1 MARPRSSDYHP
12 VRTSSDSNDHS
23 SGITDKLAAVF
34 EDHKNQSLLDDL
46 GGVDG
51 VLASLK
57 VDPGKGLNKNDEKSR
72 KEEYGENVLPEAKS
86 KPFWKLMWEALSDKT
101 LILLS
106 IAALISLGIGIWE
119 DYFSGLHDPEEP
131 RVGWVDG
138 AGILVAVLVVVL
150 TNSVND
156 YQKERQFRKLNAK
169 KSDRKVK
176 VLRSG
181 KEVTIPS
188 TSLVVGD
195 IYVLDSGEILA
206 ADCLLVRGSELKVDE
221 SSSTGESES
230 TQKRIGQDVVLLS
243 GSRVQEGMGRGVVCC
258 VGQKSVMGSAMMSI
272 RDDDA
277 NAATPLQEKL
287 QALAERIAKF
297 GIAAAILMLI
307 TLLTKYFVTRQH
319 TPPSQRDKDIPP
331 AVNIVSAIVAIV
343 IQSIT
348 IVVVAVPEGLPM
360 AVTIALAYATTRM
373 MTDGNLVR
381 VLSACETMGSATTIC
396 SDKTGTLTQNEMTV
410 VRAKIGGVE
419 LLPPRKREQPS
430 EDDHDQHVE
439 TNELV
444 ESPTISGSDADQ
456 HQSSQHRISHFKE
469 RLGGELLSL
478 VTESISINSTAFEE
492 EDADDDSE
500 GNTNERDGDTRLSN
514 DNVQGD
520 HPQDTNKSKNL
531 AFIGSRTDV
540 ALLQLARELGTEYTE
555 VREKAKIIHRYPFSS
570 EKKCEATLIDYQ
582 GTQRLYV
589 KGAAE
594 YLLEDCTTY
603 LQAEGEA
610 PKPLDDEA
618 REKFKKLMR
627 RYAEDA
633 LRIILLAY
641 KDVGDRAPNE
651 KRKHSSEN
659 KEGKASEKKGKPDGK
674 LGQANKKHV
683 VNNCKN
689 TDTKADAKPV
699 ENENG
704 RQGPGKEGN
713 KRRKSK
719 KQKSI
724 KRSSDEKET
733 KEKDANGA
741 VTTKDEAIQTDEEME
756 ESDDESNSRREK
768 PISKENEDNGDKSMD
783 GQPNQSENQ
792 GKGREPSD
800 SEGDQEAD
808 MSDLV
813 LIGFVGIEDP
823 LREGVVDAV
832 KKCRNAGV
840 IVRMVTGD
848 NLVTAQA
855 IARKCGIYTRGGLC
869 IEGRDFRELSDDKMQ
884 ALIPKLQ
891 VLARSSPTDKRLL
904 VEWLKK
910 MCQVVAVTGDGTNDA
925 PALHLADV
933 GFSMGSGTEVA
944 KEASDVVM
952 LGDSFISIIKAIMW
966 GRAVNDAV
974 RKFLQF
980 QLTVN
985 ITAVLLT
992 FISALLSSENTA
1004 VLTTVQLLWVN
1015 LIMDTF
1021 AALALATDPPTEE
1034 SLNRHPDTRTASLIT
1049 FPMYKMIIGQALVQI
1064 TGSLALLL
1072 LGPKLL
1078 GLDVDGNENDKAIL
1092 QTVCFNAFVFMQ
1104 LFNEINCRV
1113 IDGLN
1118 NAGRQERRLSWVW
1131 RLWNAFAVPFRG
1143 ILRNKFF
1150 VGVNVGTVLG
1160 QVLIVQFGGK
1170 VFSTVPLPITL
1181 WLFSVAFGST
1191 SLIAGLL
1198 IRIIPDCCGVPRW
1211 ERERTVVNP
1220 CTQQRMEWNWA
1231 IQDVRRSLRVFKALR
1246 RVRKDD
1252 FGGLKVN
1259 KEATGQEV

>member
-12 VRTSSDSNDHS
+12 VRTSSDSNDQS

-34 EDHKNQSLLDDL
+34 EDHKNQALLDDL

-51 VLASLK
+51 VLESLK
-57 VDPGKGLNKNDEKSR
+57 VDPDKGLDKKDEKSR

-86 KPFWKLMWEALSDKT
+86 KPFCKLMWEALSDKT

-195 IYVLDSGEILA
+195 IYLLDSGEILA

-230 TQKRIGQDVVLLS
+230 TQKKIGEDVVLLS
-243 GSRVQEGMGRGVVCC
+243 GSRIQEGMGRGVVCC

-307 TLLTKYFVTRQH
+307 TLLIKYFVTRQH

-419 LLPPRKREQPS
+419 LLPPRKQQRPS

-439 TNELV
+439 TNGSP
-444 ESPTISGSDADQ
+444 ESPTSSGSEGDANQ
-456 HQSSQHRISHFKE
+456 HHSSQHRISHFKE
-469 RLGGELLSL
+469 RLGDELLSL

-492 EDADDDSE
+492 EDADDNSE
-500 GNTNERDGDTRLSN
+500 GTNNERDGDTHSSN
-514 DNVQGD
+514 DNAQGD
-520 HPQDTNKSKNL
+520 HPKDTNKSKNL
-531 AFIGSRTDV
+531 TFIGSRTDV

-555 VREKAKIIHRYPFSS
+555 VREKANIIHKYPFSS
-570 EKKCEATLIDYQ
+570 QKKCEATLINHD

-594 YLLEDCTTY
+594 CLLGDCTMY
-603 LQAEGEA
+603 LEAQGEA
-610 PKPLDDEA
+610 PKPLDEEA
-618 REKFKKLMR
+618 REKFRKIMR

-641 KDVGDRAPNE
+641 KDVSGNPPNE
-651 KRKHSSEN
+651 KPKHSGN
-659 KEGKASEKKGKPDGK
+659 KKDGKANEKKSNKPDEESGET
-674 LGQANKKHV
+674 NKKL
-683 VNNCKN
+683 N
-689 TDTKADAKPV
+689 TKTDDKPV
-699 ENENG
+699 ENENR
-704 RQGPGKEGN
+704 RQEPGKESN
-713 KRRKSK
+713 KKRKNK
-719 KQKSI
+719 KQKSV
-724 KRSSDEKET
+724 KRSSDVKETEKE
-733 KEKDANGA
+733 DANGA
-741 VTTKDEAIQTDEEME
+741 VTTKDEAIQTDEEMDD
-756 ESDDESNSRREK
+756 SDNESNSKREK
-768 PISKENEDNGDKSMD
+768 PITKKDQRNGENPSDA
-783 GQPNQSENQ
+783 QPNQPKTQ
-792 GKGREPSD
+792 GKSTEPT
-800 SEGDQEAD
+800 EGDQEAD

-823 LREGVVDAV
+823 LREGVLDAV
-832 KKCRNAGV
+832 KKCRKAGV

-869 IEGRDFRELSDDKMQ
+869 IEGHDFRELSDDKMQ

-910 MCQVVAVTGDGTNDA
+910 MGQVVAVTGDGTNDA

-952 LGDSFISIIKAIMW
+952 LDDSFISIIKAIMW

-1034 SLNRHPDTRTASLIT
+1034 SLNRRPDKRTASLIT
-1049 FPMYKMIIGQALVQI
+1049 FPMYKMIIGQAVVQI
-1064 TGSLALLL
+1064 IGSLGLLL

-1078 GLDVDGNENDKAIL
+1078 GLDVDGNDHDKAIL

-1113 IDGLN
+1113 IDGLS
-1118 NAGRQERRLSWVW
+1118 NARRQGRRLSWVW
-1131 RLWNAFAVPFRG
+1131 KLWDSFAVPFRG

-1181 WLFSVAFGST
+1181 WLFSVAFGSI

-1220 CTQQRMEWNWA
+1220 CSQQRMEWDWA
-1231 IQDVRRSLRVFKALR
+1231 IKDVRMSLRVFKALR

-1259 KEATGQEV
+1259 KQAAGQEV